1 MDSSPSRKRVE
12 IQKDISFGYSLVA
25 RKDYK
30 PGDII
35 FTVHTKSYWKDDTK
49 DKKDR
54 FTRDHERRGNETNET
69 KLCRFNGNER
79 TRLRSSNFKGRTH
92 RE

>member
-12 IQKDISFGYSLVA
+12 IQKDILFGYSLVA

-35 FTVHTKSYWKDDTK
+35 FTETPFAFGEGAEDTECYFSFIQ
-49 DKKDR
+49 R
-54 FTRDHERRGNETNET
+54 AI
-69 KLCRFNGNER
+69 
-79 TRLRSSNFKGRTH
+79 GRTIK
-92 RE
+92 R